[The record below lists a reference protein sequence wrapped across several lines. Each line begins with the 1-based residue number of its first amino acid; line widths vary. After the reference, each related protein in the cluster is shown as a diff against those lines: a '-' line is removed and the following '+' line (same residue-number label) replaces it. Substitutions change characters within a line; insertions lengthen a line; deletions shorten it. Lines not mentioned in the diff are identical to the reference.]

1 VTVVADDRELGGSAP
16 FPDVEEAVRVLERL
30 RAEAGDEA
38 TREVLTRV
46 AATMEALRQRAEAAE
61 AESLRDALT
70 GLANRRAWQEALD
83 TETER
88 ARRDGRAAAVVVD
101 DVDDFKAYNDEH
113 GHLAGDLLLRRVAQ
127 TLEAVSR
134 TNDVVARVGGDE
146 FAVIAV
152 GAGDG
157 LAVGRRIEG
166 ALEQAGITASIGL
179 ARADPGS
186 DLADAWNTADRAM
199 YVEKVRRHGTA
210 RAR

>member
-70 GLANRRAWQEALD
+70 GLANRRAWQEALG

-88 ARRDGRAAAVVVD
+88 CCRDGRAAA
-101 DVDDFKAYNDEH
+101 
-113 GHLAGDLLLRRVAQ
+113 
-127 TLEAVSR
+127 
-134 TNDVVARVGGDE
+134 VGGDE

-199 YVEKVRRHGTA
+199 YVEKVRRRHGTA